1 MQPSCDQPPED
12 LRLMPP
18 RPVCCGR
25 QPDMIGAQGCKID
38 ATLAA
43 KLLQARA
50 FSRLDL
56 RFLMQ
61 ARSGSAGPR
70 GRASGPEMFNAGP
83 IGVCRPALS
92 PVADLGR

>member
-12 LRLMPP
+12 LRLLPP

-50 FSRLDL
+50 VSRLDL
-56 RFLMQ
+56 RF
-61 ARSGSAGPR
+61 
-70 GRASGPEMFNAGP
+70 
-83 IGVCRPALS
+83 V
-92 PVADLGR
+92 